1 MRFDSYIWLM
11 RVRAVEREY
20 LSTGFA
26 INALLDRAR
35 VDPMI
40 LGGDFEVRDLVRSA
54 ENLEGTYL
62 VRMFSEFETGLRAFW
77 DATRHKESPSRT
89 QDLING
95 ISAQRQI
102 SDPQCNAVH
111 AVREYRNLLVHE
123 REEDRIPITLARSR
137 RSLCTFLSYLR

>member
-1 MRFDSYIWLM
+1 MRFNSHSWIM
-11 RVRAVEREY
+11 RIKSVEREY
-20 LSTGFA
+20 VSTCFA
-26 INALLDRAR
+26 IETLLTRAR
-35 VDPMI
+35 VDPLV
-40 LGGDFEVRDLVRSA
+40 LGDDFEVQDLVRSV

-102 SDPQCNAVH
+102 SDPQCRAVH

-123 REEDRIPITLARSR
+123 RDEDRTPITLTLSR
-137 RSLCTFLSYLR
+137 RSLCIFLSHLR